1 MIWPFGIIGSS
12 SFFFPSSSSSEHV
25 SSMDI
30 VLISI
35 VFADPS
41 PAMDRTGR
49 YSILPHSII
58 KGWES
63 DMVIASSGWAKN
75 HFWIRIAFQG
85 QRIWNEKRILA

>member
-1 MIWPFGIIGSS
+1 MNDLAIWDHRFV
-12 SFFFPSSSSSEHV
+12 FFFLPSSSSSDRV
-25 SSMDI
+25 SSIDI

-49 YSILPHSII
+49 YSILLHSII

-63 DMVIASSGWAKN
+63 DMVIASSG
-75 HFWIRIAFQG
+75 
-85 QRIWNEKRILA
+85 

>member
-30 VLISI
+30 MVVFI
-35 VFADPS
+35 VFADLP
-41 PAMDRTGR
+41 PAIDRTGR
-49 YSILPHSII
+49 YSILLHSII

-63 DMVIASSGWAKN
+63 DMVIASSG
-75 HFWIRIAFQG
+75 
-85 QRIWNEKRILA
+85 

>member
-12 SFFFPSSSSSEHV
+12 SFFFPSSSSEHV
-25 SSMDI
+25 SSMNI

-35 VFADPS
+35 VFADPP

-49 YSILPHSII
+49 YSILLHSII

-63 DMVIASSGWAKN
+63 DMVIASSG
-75 HFWIRIAFQG
+75 
-85 QRIWNEKRILA
+85 

>member
-1 MIWPFGIIGSS
+1 
-12 SFFFPSSSSSEHV
+12 
-25 SSMDI
+25 MDI

-49 YSILPHSII
+49 YSILLHSII

-63 DMVIASSGWAKN
+63 DMVIASSG
-75 HFWIRIAFQG
+75 
-85 QRIWNEKRILA
+85 

>member
-12 SFFFPSSSSSEHV
+12 SFFFPSSSSSEHM
-25 SSMDI
+25 SSMNM

-35 VFADPS
+35 VFADLS

-49 YSILPHSII
+49 YSILLHSII

-63 DMVIASSGWAKN
+63 DMVIASS
-75 HFWIRIAFQG
+75 R
-85 QRIWNEKRILA
+85 